1 MYLLPLRG
9 NYDPSKFKIYFADT
23 GLLIAMLDDEVQ
35 EDLLRN
41 QNLGTYKGAI
51 YESIVAE
58 ALMRDGSDL
67 FYYKRQDSSLEED
80 FFLRTIDNLV
90 PIEVKAKN
98 GTSKSLRTLID
109 SDKYNDISWG
119 IKLVDGNIGCANNI
133 LTIPYY
139 CAFLIK
145 RYLKTLR

>member
-1 MYLLPLRG
+1 M
-9 NYDPSKFKIYFADT
+9 
-23 GLLIAMLDDEVQ
+23 
-35 EDLLRN
+35 
-41 QNLGTYKGAI
+41 
-51 YESIVAE
+51 
-58 ALMRDGSDL
+58 
-67 FYYKRQDSSLEED
+67 
-80 FFLRTIDNLV
+80 RTIDNLV

-119 IKLVDGNIGCANNI
+119 IKLVDGNIGVANNI
-133 LTIPYY
+133 LTIPYF